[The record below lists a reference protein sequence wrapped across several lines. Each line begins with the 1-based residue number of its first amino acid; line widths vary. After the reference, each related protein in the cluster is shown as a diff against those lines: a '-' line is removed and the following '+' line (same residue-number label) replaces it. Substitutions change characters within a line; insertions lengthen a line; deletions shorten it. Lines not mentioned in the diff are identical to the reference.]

1 MFVNNINKL
10 KSFTDYIF
18 KYGDKVRLTDIFDKE
33 GNQIEGILI
42 GFNFTKV
49 CVRLIK
55 PDGNF
60 VDMYVYPGNIT
71 KY

>member
-1 MFVNNINKL
+1 MCVNNINKL

-18 KYGDKVRLTDIFDKE
+18 KYDDKVRLTDIFDKE
-33 GNQIEGILI
+33 GKPIEGIVI

-55 PDGNF
+55 SDGKF
-60 VDMYVYPGNIT
+60 VDMYVYPENIT

>member
-10 KSFTDYIF
+10 KSSTDYIF

-33 GNQIEGILI
+33 GKPIKGIVI
-42 GFNFTKV
+42 GFDFRKV
-49 CVRLIK
+49 HVRLIK

-60 VDMYVYPGNIT
+60 ADMYVYPGNIT